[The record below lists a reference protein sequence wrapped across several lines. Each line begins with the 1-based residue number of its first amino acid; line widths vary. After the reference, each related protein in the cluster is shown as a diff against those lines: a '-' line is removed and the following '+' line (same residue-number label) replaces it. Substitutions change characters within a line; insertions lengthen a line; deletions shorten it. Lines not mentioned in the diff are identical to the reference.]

1 MYVLLYTHSLFMM
14 IQVTFTQEER
24 AKEQIQ
30 HKTLLAH
37 HCAVRDKLKAA
48 LLDTVNTLTWEKT
61 ALETDNGA
69 LRDQLAAVQAQANGV
84 PDSDGEEQRGILQ
97 DNVTDQGADARQEQ
111 ELEALRGQVDAV
123 EGLFQTQIAE
133 MEATAAERKRARVW
147 VRARQA
153 RLTRDRVLR
162 RPLQGWFSLTRVR
175 QQRLQ
180 LRRKVRTRARMR
192 SLALAVDA
200 WSACVGDAQE
210 EREQEA
216 RERERDAVKTQSS
229 NAVLLLQGA
238 VSRLTEAKGKMEQER
253 RRAQADAEAQHV
265 RHRACVSRI
274 EQLEQAL
281 LNAGVTLPVLECG
294 WLTSCV
300 CVCVCACVFVCVC
313 VCVLVYCENVKVS
326 SLFVRIPS
334 MDRADTKTRAGL
346 CTSTQQANLAHH
358 QLLLTLTRVDLSACT
373 QLRDLDVTQC
383 HQLLD
388 ANLRT
393 AATHF
398 TRLQVCVCVCVC
410 VNARALPQRTLPECT
425 HTHT

>member
-1 MYVLLYTHSLFMM
+1 MLYTHSLFMM

-97 DNVTDQGADARQEQ
+97 DKVTDQGADGRQ

-162 RPLQGWFSLTRVR
+162 QPLQGWFSLTRVR

-253 RRAQADAEAQHV
+253 KRAQADAEAQHA
-265 RHRACVSRI
+265 RHRACLSRI

-300 CVCVCACVFVCVC
+300 CVCVCVCMNI
-313 VCVLVYCENVKVS
+313 Y
-326 SLFVRIPS
+326 IYIY
-334 MDRADTKTRAGL
+334 
-346 CTSTQQANLAHH
+346 
-358 QLLLTLTRVDLSACT
+358 
-373 QLRDLDVTQC
+373 
-383 HQLLD
+383 
-388 ANLRT
+388 
-393 AATHF
+393 
-398 TRLQVCVCVCVC
+398 
-410 VNARALPQRTLPECT
+410 T
-425 HTHT
+425 HTYVLNVDFVLI